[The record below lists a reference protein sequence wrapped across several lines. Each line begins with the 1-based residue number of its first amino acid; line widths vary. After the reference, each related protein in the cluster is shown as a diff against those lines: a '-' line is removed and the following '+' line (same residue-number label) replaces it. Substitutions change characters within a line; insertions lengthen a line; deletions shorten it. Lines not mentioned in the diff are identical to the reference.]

1 LNVASPRRIAAT
13 AIAGVAGV
21 ALLLLAAACSSSPS
35 STASGKPE
43 KTDIT
48 IGATPVEANAAL
60 YLASTHG
67 IFAAH
72 GLHVK
77 ILPVSNTAL
86 LIPTMKSGQI
96 DIAAGQIASLLAAQ
110 GQGEGPFKVLAAGLE
125 LTPDVNEIVALKSS
139 GITAVSDLEG
149 KDILLNGPT
158 GDGALLTDA
167 ALATAS
173 IKPSQVTVRVVP
185 FQDMGTALVAHRADA
200 AYCTQPYCNE
210 IVQRDGGGAVADL
223 DQGPAQG
230 LLTAGYTAMAS
241 WVKKYPKTAAA
252 FTASIA
258 AASRIADTNLAAVRQ
273 TLEQSLSIPAGVASV
288 MPTGTFP
295 GKVTAAKLQ
304 QVENLMVHFGELARP
319 VSVASLVTS

>member
-1 LNVASPRRIAAT
+1 MAAASVA
-13 AIAGVAGV
+13 
-21 ALLLLAAACSSSPS
+21 LLLAAAACGSSSS
-35 STASGKPE
+35 STSSSKPE
-43 KTDIT
+43 KADIT
-48 IGATPVEANAAL
+48 IGATPVEANVAL
-60 YLASTHG
+60 YLARSRG

-72 GLHVK
+72 GLHVT
-77 ILPVSNTAL
+77 ILTVASTAELVPV
-86 LIPTMKSGQI
+86 MRSGRV
-96 DIAAGQIASLLAAQ
+96 DVAAGQIAALLAAQ

-125 LTPDVNEIVALKSS
+125 LTPHVNEIVALKSS
-139 GITAVSDLEG
+139 GITAVSDLKG

-185 FQDMGTALVAHRADA
+185 FPAMGAALVAHRADA

-210 IVQRDGGGAVADL
+210 IVQRDGGVAVTDL

-241 WVKKYPKTAAA
+241 WVKKYPRTAEA
-252 FTASIA
+252 FTASIV
-258 AASRIADTNLAAVRQ
+258 AASHLADTNLAAVRQ
-273 TLEQSLSIPAGVASV
+273 TLKTSLSIPTAVASV

-295 GKVTAAKLQ
+295 VTVTAAKLQ
-304 QVENLMVHFGELARP
+304 QVENLMLQYGELAKP
-319 VSVASLVTS
+319 VDVASLVTS